1 MVSMSRHEPIGGDRR
16 LALQKLAAVGLVLWP
31 GAALAAPLDRPL
43 DLGVMGARKEG
54 QQGFLNKCPEGTMRP
69 CISSYDEAAG
79 TYVPPLSFNP
89 FDENGR
95 YKKSAKTLTTS
106 ADAVEQLKAA
116 VSACGGTIVKSNERY
131 VYAEFADGDKVRVR
145 IVYRSLD
152 GLTLTSSNIND
163 ISPPHS
169 PRAHPLLRT
178 RWTTSSSSS
187 RERRST
193 PHSSKRTKAT
203 WAISRSR
210 SRSSISARP
219 PATKARMTRSTASA
233 SATCAKNCRSPRAA
247 NGLTSADRCR
257 RAIDCPHCM
266 HHCASWTYGPAAKHP
281 CSAPWKDSHDEA

>member
-1 MVSMSRHEPIGGDRR
+1 MTRAANLLHVVLLSAGVYTVAAFDVAPALPSVGVRWRRSTVVSMSRHEPIGGDRR

-131 VYAEFADGDKVRVR
+131 VYAEFADGDKVDDVEFLFSRTPIDAALLEANEGNVGNLSLSLSIVNFRSASRNKGKDDKKHRERFRDVR
-145 IVYRSLD
+145 KKLQEPEGSQWVNIGRSL
-152 GLTLTSSNIND
+152 S
-163 ISPPHS
+163 
-169 PRAHPLLRT
+169 
-178 RWTTSSSSS
+178 
-187 RERRST
+187 
-193 PHSSKRTKAT
+193 
-203 WAISRSR
+203 
-210 SRSSISARP
+210 
-219 PATKARMTRSTASA
+219 
-233 SATCAKNCRSPRAA
+233 
-247 NGLTSADRCR
+247 
-257 RAIDCPHCM
+257 
-266 HHCASWTYGPAAKHP
+266 
-281 CSAPWKDSHDEA
+281 